1 MAQPADPHAGYREP
15 LRGPTLDG
23 VRIVEFEPGRHIT
36 GVVLPRPRRV
46 FGPMA
51 CSYVVGA
58 GSTASYRLVVRLN
71 VADGGAG
78 ASGVGWAVLGTSGH
92 DAQATSHD
100 QAACRE
106 EDRRRCRPLTSRFS
120 PAPFGSQAPSVGTA
134 ASMVG
139 YIARRSSVRPPSPRP
154 NDVLAARGATAAA
167 RKRVHYASTCRRLQT
182 GGLIVG
188 AVHLGAADR
197 QSVAE
202 RRVQLGDRVAAQVAW
217 ISAGGTSI

>member
-1 MAQPADPHAGYREP
+1 
-15 LRGPTLDG
+15 
-23 VRIVEFEPGRHIT
+23 
-36 GVVLPRPRRV
+36 
-46 FGPMA
+46 
-51 CSYVVGA
+51 
-58 GSTASYRLVVRLN
+58 
-71 VADGGAG
+71 
-78 ASGVGWAVLGTSGH
+78 
-92 DAQATSHD
+92 
-100 QAACRE
+100 
-106 EDRRRCRPLTSRFS
+106 
-120 PAPFGSQAPSVGTA
+120 
-134 ASMVG
+134 MVG